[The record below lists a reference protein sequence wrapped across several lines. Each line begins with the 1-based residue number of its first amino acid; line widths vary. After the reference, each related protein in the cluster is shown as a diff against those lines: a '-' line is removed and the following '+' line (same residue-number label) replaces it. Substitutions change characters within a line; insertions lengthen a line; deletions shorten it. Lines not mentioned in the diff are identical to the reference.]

1 MNSQNQT
8 SNTIT
13 WVAMWD
19 MYGLELL
26 INVTEWE
33 HKRTIAILKE
43 EKLTGYP
50 NLNMMIVRARVNF
63 QRHYEIYSFQTT
75 DLSEKG
81 IINQFNNDPQAM
93 VDLIRSKGEKIY
105 SDRSTSDHRQVIT

>member
-8 SNTIT
+8 NNPIT
-13 WVAMWD
+13 WLAMWD
-19 MYGLELL
+19 MYGLESL

-50 NLNMMIVRARVNF
+50 NLQMLILRAKFNS
-63 QRHYEIYSFQTT
+63 QRHYEIYSFQSD
-75 DLSEKG
+75 DLTRPDIEK
-81 IINQFNNDPQAM
+81 QFKDNPQFM
-93 VDLIRSKGEKIY
+93 VELIRSQGEKIY
-105 SDRSTSDHRQVIT
+105 SDRVSTHKQVIV

>member
-8 SNTIT
+8 NNPIT

-19 MYGLELL
+19 MYGLEAL

-50 NLNMMIVRARVNF
+50 NLNMMILRARVNS
-63 QRHYEIYSFQTT
+63 QRRYEIYSFQTT
-75 DLSEKG
+75 DLNKED
-81 IINQFNNDPQAM
+81 IIGQFKDNPQSMA
-93 VDLIRSKGEKIY
+93 DLIRSKGEKIY
-105 SDRSTSDHRQVIT
+105 SDRSTQDHKQVIV